1 MKNKK
6 IERKI
11 RRKKSIRKN
20 VFGTVSRPRLS
31 VFRSNLHIYA
41 QLVDDE
47 SGKTLFS
54 ASDNSK
60 EVKTAGITVPEDL
73 KGKTGVAFAVGTL
86 LGKKI
91 VENNIE
97 GVVFDRNGYLYHG
110 RVKAL
115 ADGVRKAGVKF

>member
-6 IERKI
+6 IETRL

-20 VFGTVSRPRLS
+20 VFGTQLRPRLS

-47 SGKTLFS
+47 SGITILD
-54 ASDNSK
+54 ASSNSK
-60 EVKTAGITVPEDL
+60 EVKASGLTIPEDL
-73 KGKTGVAFAVGTL
+73 KGKTGVAFAIGAL
-86 LGKKI
+86 LGKMIIEK
-91 VENNIE
+91 NIE
-97 GVVFDRNGYLYHG
+97 GIVFDRNGYLYHG

-115 ADGVRKAGVKF
+115 AEGVRKAGVKF

>member
-6 IERKI
+6 TEKKF
-11 RRKKSIRKN
+11 RRKKSIRKKI
-20 VFGTVSRPRLS
+20 FGTADTPRLS

-41 QLVDDE
+41 QLIDDE
-47 SGKTLFS
+47 SGKTLLS
-54 ASDNSK
+54 ASSNTKEAKEAIASK
-60 EVKTAGITVPEDL
+60 DDL
-73 KGKTGVAFAVGTL
+73 KGKSGVAFTIGEM

-91 VENNIE
+91 TDAKIE
-97 GVVFDRNGYLYHG
+97 GIVFDRNGYLYHG